1 MDLKDLAS
9 GLEPSGKVFSIRKG
23 LLNLKKQNKRL
34 CLLLMFCFLYAFGMW
49 TNTIPAFASDHI
61 SVTTN
66 AAGQVSIEAAGAIV
80 NSAQDGYGLVLNKYK
95 MIGQGIVGLC
105 TIISITALI
114 FYITKLGAAG
124 DNPRL
129 KQSAFSGVMYS
140 GIALALFGGLS
151 SVLYF
156 WLSVLN

>member
-1 MDLKDLAS
+1 
-9 GLEPSGKVFSIRKG
+9 
-23 LLNLKKQNKRL
+23 
-34 CLLLMFCFLYAFGMW
+34 MFCFIITLGLCI
-49 TNTIPAFASDHI
+49 NTIPAFANDHI

-80 NSAQDGYGLVLNKYK
+80 NSAQDGYGLILNKYK

-129 KQSAFSGVMYS
+129 KQSAVSGVMYS
-140 GIALALFGGLS
+140 GIALALFGGLFT
-151 SVLYF
+151 VLYF